1 MLAQHGWKAKPSP
14 RRGFTMVDASR
25 DLAESP
31 VVVAVHDSLQ
41 VIRLFRSALDEAMGR
56 ARDLLVLDYGA
67 APLRSQLDREGV
79 DPREQSALRA
89 LWSNPHVRVVRVDPG
104 EANITTTVALCE
116 SLRASLLIL
125 AADHIDPA
133 KLDPGLIRQIFDGAF
148 DVLVLA
154 ESSPPDPLHER

>member
-1 MLAQHGWKAKPSP
+1 MLAHHGWKAKPSP
-14 RRGFTMVDASR
+14 RRGFTMVEASR
-25 DLAESP
+25 ELAESP
-31 VVVAVHDSLQ
+31 VVVAVHDPLHG
-41 VIRLFRSALDEAMGR
+41 IRLFRSALDEAMGR

-67 APLRSQLDREGV
+67 TPLRNQLDREDV

-104 EANITTTVALCE
+104 KANIATTIAFCE

-133 KLDPGLIRQIFDGAF
+133 TLDPGLIRRVFDGAF

-154 ESSPPDPLHER
+154 ESPTGPAADR